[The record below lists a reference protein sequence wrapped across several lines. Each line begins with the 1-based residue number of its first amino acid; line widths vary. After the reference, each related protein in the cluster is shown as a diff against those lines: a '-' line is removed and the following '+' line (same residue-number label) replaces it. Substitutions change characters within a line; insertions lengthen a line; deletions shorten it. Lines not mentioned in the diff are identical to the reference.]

1 MIYVDK
7 LFDVVYNIVEKGN
20 GIFDYIWGDRGY
32 TAYSSYKNGASVRE
46 ALFCGGV
53 AAACS
58 TVSISNLANFQG
70 PTLDL
75 VTNATVDLVFGT
87 ANNSISAATY
97 KVVTDKAEST
107 AGTSSTY
114 TTEINKDVVANSGKK
129 SAKSKKSLPT
139 RRLTY

>member
-1 MIYVDK
+1 
-7 LFDVVYNIVEKGN
+7 
-20 GIFDYIWGDRGY
+20 
-32 TAYSSYKNGASVRE
+32 
-46 ALFCGGV
+46 
-53 AAACS
+53 
-58 TVSISNLANFQG
+58 
-70 PTLDL
+70 L